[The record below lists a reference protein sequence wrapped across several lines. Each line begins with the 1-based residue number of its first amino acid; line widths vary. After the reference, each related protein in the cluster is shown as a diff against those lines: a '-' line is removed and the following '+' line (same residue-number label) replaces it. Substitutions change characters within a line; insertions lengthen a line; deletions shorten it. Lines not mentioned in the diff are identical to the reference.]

1 MIDTASPNG
10 AALLRVEELT
20 VEFRGGGLFSLGRSM
35 VHAVRNVSFSVGRGE
50 AYGLVGESGSG
61 KTTTGRCVLGLQ
73 SPTKGSI
80 RLADDDV
87 GELRRRDPEVLHRR
101 IQAVF
106 QNPIASLNPA
116 MTVEM
121 ILAEPLRRL
130 ADVRDRDDAR
140 RRSIELL
147 DEVRLPREILNR
159 RPTELSGGQAQ
170 RVSIAR
176 ALASHPMLIVLDE
189 AVSALDVATQAQ
201 VINLLAELRDE
212 TGVSYLFIAHDLAVV
227 RHLSDRIGVMSNG
240 EIVEE
245 GPASDICRTPS
256 HEYTQRLLAAV
267 PVPDPTVK
275 RVRRDPNRDE
285 SVETQD

>member
-1 MIDTASPNG
+1 MTGTASQPNS
-10 AALLRVEELT
+10 ALLRVDDLT
-20 VEFRGGGLFSLGRSM
+20 VEFRGGGLFSIGRSI
-35 VHAVRNVSFSVGRGE
+35 VHAVRNISFSVGRGE

-73 SPTKGSI
+73 APTTGCI

-87 GELRRRDPEVLHRR
+87 SELRRRDPEALHRR

-116 MTVEM
+116 MTVEV

-130 ADVRDRDDAR
+130 ADVRDGEAAR
-140 RRSIELL
+140 RRSAELL
-147 DEVRLPREILNR
+147 DEVRLPKEVLDR

-176 ALASHPMLIVLDE
+176 ALASEPSLIVLDE

-201 VINLLAELRDE
+201 VINLLADLRDH

-227 RHLSDRIGVMSNG
+227 RHLCDRIGVMSAG

-245 GPASDICRTPS
+245 GPASDICGAPS
-256 HEYTQRLLAAV
+256 HHYTQRLLAAV
-267 PVPDPTVK
+267 PIPDPTVK
-275 RVRRDPNRDE
+275 RVRHDL
-285 SVETQD
+285 VGG

>member
-1 MIDTASPNG
+1 MTGASNLADSP
-10 AALLRVEELT
+10 LLCVEDLV
-20 VEFRGGGLFSLGRSM
+20 VEFRGGGLFSIGAEK
-35 VHAVRNVSFSVGRGE
+35 VHAVRSISFVVGQGE

-73 SPTKGSI
+73 VPTSGRIQLGS
-80 RLADDDV
+80 DDV
-87 GELRRRDPEVLHRR
+87 VELRRRDSGALHRR

-106 QNPIASLNPA
+106 QNPVASLNPA
-116 MTVEM
+116 MSVEE

-130 ADVRDRDDAR
+130 LGIRDRSAAR
-140 RRSIELL
+140 RRSKDLL
-147 DEVRLPREILNR
+147 DEVRLPSDMLDR

-176 ALASHPMLIVLDE
+176 ALAPEPSLIVLDE

-201 VINLLAELRDE
+201 VINLLADLRDE
-212 TGVSYLFIAHDLAVV
+212 TSVSYLFIAHDLAVV
-227 RHLSDRIGVMSNG
+227 RHLCDRIGVMSTG

-245 GPASDICRTPS
+245 GTASAICHSPTDG
-256 HEYTQRLLAAV
+256 YTQRLLAAV

-275 RVRRDPNRDE
+275 RVRHGLVN
-285 SVETQD
+285 S

>member
-1 MIDTASPNG
+1 MTGTASQPNS
-10 AALLRVEELT
+10 ALLRVDDLT
-20 VEFRGGGLFSLGRSM
+20 VEFRGGGLFSFGRSI
-35 VHAVRNVSFSVGRGE
+35 VHAVRNISFSVGRGE

-73 SPTKGSI
+73 APTTGCI

-87 GELRRRDPEVLHRR
+87 SELRRRDPEALHRR

-116 MTVEM
+116 MTVEV

-130 ADVRDRDDAR
+130 ADVRDGEAAR
-140 RRSIELL
+140 RRSAELL
-147 DEVRLPREILNR
+147 DEVRLPKEVLDR

-176 ALASHPMLIVLDE
+176 ALASEPSLIVLDE

-201 VINLLAELRDE
+201 VINLLADLRDH

-227 RHLSDRIGVMSNG
+227 RHLCDRIGVMSAG

-245 GPASDICRTPS
+245 GPASDICGAPS
-256 HEYTQRLLAAV
+256 HHYTQRLLAAV
-267 PVPDPTVK
+267 PIPDPTVK
-275 RVRRDPNRDE
+275 RVRHDL
-285 SVETQD
+285 VGG

>member
-1 MIDTASPNG
+1 MTKAASQNG
-10 AALLRVEELT
+10 AALLVVEGLS
-20 VEFRGGGLFSLGRSM
+20 VEFRGGGLFSLGRSR
-35 VHAVRNVSFSVGRGE
+35 VHAVRSVSFSVGRGE

-73 SPTKGSI
+73 APTTGSI

-87 GELRRRDPEVLHRR
+87 GELRRRDPEALHRR

-106 QNPIASLNPA
+106 QNPVASLNPA
-116 MTVEM
+116 MTVEV

-130 ADVRDRDDAR
+130 ADVRDRDAAR
-140 RRSIELL
+140 RRSTELL
-147 DEVRLPREILNR
+147 DEVRLPREVLSR

-176 ALASHPMLIVLDE
+176 ALASNPSLIVLDE

-201 VINLLAELRDE
+201 VINLLADLRDE

-227 RHLSDRIGVMSNG
+227 RHLCDRIGVMSAG

-245 GPASDICRTPS
+245 GPASDICRTPT
-256 HEYTQRLLAAV
+256 HHYTQRLLAAV
-267 PVPDPTVK
+267 PIPDPTVK
-275 RVRRDPNRDE
+275 RVRHDL
-285 SVETQD
+285 VGG

>member
-1 MIDTASPNG
+1 MSGTGSQPNS
-10 AALLRVEELT
+10 ALLRVDDLT
-20 VEFRGGGLFSLGRSM
+20 VEFRGGGMFSFGRST
-35 VHAVRNVSFSVGRGE
+35 VHAVRDISFSVGRGE

-73 SPTKGSI
+73 VPTNGCI

-87 GELRRRDPEVLHRR
+87 SELRRRDPEALHRR

-116 MTVEM
+116 MTVEV

-130 ADVRDRDDAR
+130 ADVRDRDAAR
-140 RRSIELL
+140 RRSTELL
-147 DEVRLPREILNR
+147 DEVRLPKEILDR

-176 ALASHPMLIVLDE
+176 ALASEPSLIVLDE

-201 VINLLAELRDE
+201 VINLLADLRDH

-227 RHLSDRIGVMSNG
+227 RHLCDRIGVMSAG

-245 GPASDICRTPS
+245 GPASDICHAPS
-256 HEYTQRLLAAV
+256 HHYTQRLLAAV
-267 PVPDPTVK
+267 PIPDPTVK
-275 RVRRDPNRDE
+275 RVRHDIVG
-285 SVETQD
+285 S